1 MKPYQ
6 KAIIVIIVILAMIN
20 YLPPIIEFLKGEPKV
35 KVGQVWQTN
44 TKTLYFMD
52 NVETGE
58 MISMSF
64 KKVIKVDSK
73 KDSVYYYCSTSNDF
87 NECNTIYSDDIDGF
101 TFSSEGWKTNL
112 IDRQ

>member
-6 KAIIVIIVILAMIN
+6 KAIIVIIFILAMVN

-52 NVETGE
+52 NVQSGE
-58 MISMSF
+58 MTSISI
-64 KKVIKVDSK
+64 KKVIRVEN
-73 KDSVYYYCSTSNDF
+73 DSVYYYCSKTNDF
-87 NECNTIYSDDIDGF
+87 SECTEVFSDDIDGF

-112 IDRQ
+112 IDHQ